1 MIPPLADPA
10 ARHRWDAYFSEVDDL
25 LSRAGADAAE
35 LRDDL
40 EVHAADS
47 MAVLSVGSEL
57 ERLDAALS
65 RLGRP
70 IDYLRPLLADEL
82 IERGT
87 RTYSPVTIARGISY
101 AVMAGSGR
109 AVIALGFGLGYLFLA
124 IFTAMAVLKPLWG
137 DHVGVFRNVDGTIS
151 AGIVAQ
157 SDGARE
163 LLGWWSI
170 PIALLL
176 AALLYVVL
184 TKGLRALR
192 HRR

>member
-1 MIPPLADPA
+1 MTPAFTDPA
-10 ARHRWDAYFSEVDDL
+10 ARRRWDAYFSEVDRL
-25 LSRAGADAAE
+25 LARADADVAE
-35 LRDDL
+35 MRGDL
-40 EVHAADS
+40 EAHVVDS
-47 MAVLSVGSEL
+47 MAAASGGNEG

-70 IDYLRPLLADEL
+70 IDYLRPLLADEML
-82 IERGT
+82 ERGT
-87 RTYSPVTIARGISY
+87 RTYSPITIARGLSHAI
-101 AVMAGSGR
+101 MAGSRR
-109 AVIALGFGLGYLFLA
+109 AVIGFAFGLGYLLLA
-124 IFTAMAVLKPLWG
+124 IFTGMALLKPLWG
-137 DHVGVFRNVDGTIS
+137 EHVGVFRYADGTVS

-176 AALLYVVL
+176 AALLYIAL

-192 HRR
+192 QRR

>member
-1 MIPPLADPA
+1 MIPHFADPA
-10 ARHRWDAYFSEVDDL
+10 ARHRWDTYFSEVNDL
-25 LSRAGADAAE
+25 LSRASADAAE

-40 EVHAADS
+40 EAHVADS
-47 MAVLSVGSEL
+47 IAASSGGSEL
-57 ERLDAALS
+57 ERLDAALF

-87 RTYSPVTIARGISY
+87 RTYSPVTIARGIAY

-109 AVIALGFGLGYLFLA
+109 AAMAILFGIGYLFLA
-124 IFTAMAVLKPLWG
+124 AFTTMAVLKPLWG
-137 DHVGVFRNVDGTIS
+137 EHVGVFRNADGTIS
-151 AGIVAQ
+151 AGIVART
-157 SDGARE
+157 DHARE

-170 PIALLL
+170 PVALLL
-176 AALLYVVL
+176 AALLYIVL

-192 HRR
+192 HRQ